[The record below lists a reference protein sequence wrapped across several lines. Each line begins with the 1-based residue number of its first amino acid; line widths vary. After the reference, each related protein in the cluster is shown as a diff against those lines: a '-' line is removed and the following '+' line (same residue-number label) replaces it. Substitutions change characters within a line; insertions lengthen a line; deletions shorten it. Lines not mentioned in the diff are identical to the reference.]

1 MSAVSYNIR
10 LDKEL
15 RDEAFSVLDSYG
27 LSPSQAFKLFLK
39 QVAKTKAV
47 PLSFDY
53 QQQPNQQQ
61 IEQQEHNLTPTAQAK
76 LLQSI
81 NEIDNGEYTQGD
93 LAEFLQWANN
103 A

>member
-53 QQQPNQQQ
+53 QQ
-61 IEQQEHNLTPTAQAK
+61 EQQLTPIAHAN
-76 LLQSI
+76 LLKSI
-81 NEIDNGEYTQGD
+81 KEMEDGQYTQGD
-93 LAEFLQWANN
+93 LAEFLQWAEH

>member
-53 QQQPNQQQ
+53 QQ
-61 IEQQEHNLTPTAQAK
+61 EQQLTPIAHAN
-76 LLQSI
+76 LLKSI
-81 NEIDNGEYTQGD
+81 KEMENEQYTQGD
-93 LAEFLQWANN
+93 LAEFLQWAEY

>member
-1 MSAVSYNIR
+1 MSSVSYNIR
-10 LDKEL
+10 IDKDL

-53 QQQPNQQQ
+53 QQDQQ
-61 IEQQEHNLTPTAQAK
+61 LTATAQAK
-76 LLQSI
+76 LFQSI
-81 NEIDNGEYTQGD
+81 QEIDNGDYTQGD
-93 LAEFLQWANN
+93 LAEFLQWADN